1 MAQTHEKIKQI
12 STLPIN
18 YAARIVGY
26 AIEHFGL
33 SDPRA
38 IADIFNMPLRTV
50 YQGKADYF
58 AAIAESATIAAGCT
72 QCTQPAAI
80 EQPTPQSPHIEE
92 RARLKE
98 TPTELSSKTEDK
110 KERDMF
116 ETDVSN
122 VSPPPR
128 KRAKARRRFAYTPE
142 FEAFWTNYPDT
153 PGTSKSD
160 AFAEWMHLLPAEQEL
175 ATTSLAKF
183 RADVAARKQKQADFR
198 AVHACRYLSQRRW
211 ESYQTAQIITLPK
224 APVPTRPVNNHRDEG
239 ISLEDALARK
249 LITEEQYAKYRSQVT
264 A

>member
-1 MAQTHEKIKQI
+1 MSELCNSAKILHAYMKLSGISSAKQLAETLNVNVRTIRRLKLEIAVTADEDETVTGGRADTVNAVTGGREKHAD
-12 STLPIN
+12 N
-18 YAARIVGY
+18 
-26 AIEHFGL
+26 GL
-33 SDPRA
+33 SR
-38 IADIFNMPLRTV
+38 
-50 YQGKADYF
+50 
-58 AAIAESATIAAGCT
+58 
-72 QCTQPAAI
+72 I
-80 EQPTPQSPHIEE
+80 EA

-98 TPTELSSKTEDK
+98 TPSELSFKTEVQ

-128 KRAKARRRFAYTPE
+128 KRSKGKRRFAYTVE

-153 PGTSKSD
+153 PGTSKAE
-160 AFAEWMHLLPAEQEL
+160 AFAEWLHLLPAEQEL
-175 ATTSLAKF
+175 ATTSLGKF
-183 RADVAARKQKQADFR
+183 RADVSARKQRQADFR

-249 LITEEQYAKYRSQVT
+249 LITEEQYAKYRSQVP